1 MKGGKAWSHF
11 FAVSDSVVTPFEIG
25 SDSFG
30 IGSDSF
36 EIGSGL
42 VFGIGNRD
50 GKGEEEKIET

>member
-1 MKGGKAWSHF
+1 MQERVGGVERGQGVEPF
-11 FAVSDSVVTPFEIG
+11 FCG